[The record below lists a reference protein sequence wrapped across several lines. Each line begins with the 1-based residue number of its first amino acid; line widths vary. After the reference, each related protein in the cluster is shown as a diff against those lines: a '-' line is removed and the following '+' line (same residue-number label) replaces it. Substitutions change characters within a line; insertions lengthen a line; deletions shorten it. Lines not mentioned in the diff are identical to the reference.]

1 MLVTVAPAS
10 TRTGTAVI
18 RSLLAAP
25 NSDVKVQ
32 GIYRDTA
39 KAPAEF
45 TSLPNFEAV
54 KGDIADESS
63 LNFNGSDAV
72 IAITPPVFE
81 SGDMVAIT
89 KQRSEHVKNA
99 IEKSGTVKKVILLSS
114 VGGEIKTN
122 NIAER
127 VFAKTDVPELIFVRC
142 AYFMENWTVALDT
155 LRGPEP
161 FFFSTV
167 TPLEWKIPMI
177 AVEDIGSTLAA
188 ETLKQEPSPHK
199 PYVFELHGP
208 RMYNSLD
215 VQLAFSDALGKQVG
229 VKPVAKGELH
239 DFYKQVFPEDM
250 VPEWVEMAVS
260 FLPGGIM
267 KPGDVEEGT
276 SVVNAKTELG
286 DAIKVAV
293 ESIL

>member
-1 MLVTVAPAS
+1 M
-10 TRTGTAVI
+10 
-18 RSLLAAP
+18 
-25 NSDVKVQ
+25 
-32 GIYRDTA
+32 
-39 KAPAEF
+39 
-45 TSLPNFEAV
+45 
-54 KGDIADESS
+54 
-63 LNFNGSDAV
+63 
-72 IAITPPVFE
+72 
-81 SGDMVAIT
+81 
-89 KQRSEHVKNA
+89 
-99 IEKSGTVKKVILLSS
+99 
-114 VGGEIKTN
+114 
-122 NIAER
+122 
-127 VFAKTDVPELIFVRC
+127 
-142 AYFMENWTVALDT
+142 ALDT

-260 FLPGGIM
+260 FLPGGVM

-293 ESIL
+293 KSIL

>member
-54 KGDIADESS
+54 EGDIADESS

-114 VGGEIKTN
+114 VG
-122 NIAER
+122 AQYSSR
-127 VFAKTDVPELIFVRC
+127 VVRIPSHVVFC
-142 AYFMENWTVALDT
+142 CVA
-155 LRGPEP
+155 P
-161 FFFSTV
+161 
-167 TPLEWKIPMI
+167 
-177 AVEDIGSTLAA
+177 AA
-188 ETLKQEPSPHK
+188 S
-199 PYVFELHGP
+199 
-208 RMYNSLD
+208 
-215 VQLAFSDALGKQVG
+215 QLTCL
-229 VKPVAKGELH
+229 
-239 DFYKQVFPEDM
+239 
-250 VPEWVEMAVS
+250 
-260 FLPGGIM
+260 
-267 KPGDVEEGT
+267 T
-276 SVVNAKTELG
+276 
-286 DAIKVAV
+286 
-293 ESIL
+293 